1 MLEISLN
8 ATVKSNSPT
17 KTRAV
22 RLRADITS
30 TNIGDVAPTTIVA
43 VDKKVVAER
52 DGEFGL
58 GSLAGDIWWHA
69 PAARVKQDN
78 TPRNGWMAQRH
89 KGEELLIVTL
99 LEPENPEEPIP
110 SAGTFDISVFT
121 STKKVM
127 ITSDT
132 DLSGYVVIVNGE
144 MFVKAAQG

>member
-1 MLEISLN
+1 MLEIISN
-8 ATVKSNSPT
+8 AKVQSNNPN

-22 RLRADITS
+22 RLRADIAS
-30 TNIGDVAPTTIVA
+30 TNIGDVAPTTIVT

-78 TPRNGWMAQRH
+78 TPRDGWMAQRH

-99 LEPENPEEPIP
+99 TEPEKPEDPPGNQTPIP
-110 SAGTFDISVFT
+110 VDADVHLTIRAG
-121 STKKVM
+121 
-127 ITSDT
+127 
-132 DLSGYVVIVNGE
+132 VIVGVTVDGE
-144 MFVKAAQG
+144 TWQKTDSFG